1 MGELSSDNDEAEDHS
16 LRPNNFEQKT
26 SIEIGAILHGIVVS
40 LLKGASGKISQLVV
54 WQGQKLTSHACI
66 PWVFQTFLM
75 QSSCPSRFWDR
86 DRPGLLGKRA
96 PGNHSGCAASG
107 SSGVGKATSGTF
119 TRVFA
124 RVQGGRTWQD
134 RNLQTPPAAWWN
146 MMGHFLMRLMKRIQW
161 IWGCNPFF

>member
-16 LRPNNFEQKT
+16 LRPNNFENT

-40 LLKGASGKISQLVV
+40 HKISQLVV

-86 DRPGLLGKRA
+86 VYWAILGTKKSQRMPAHQEALESEKRLRE
-96 PGNHSGCAASG
+96 HSQESLRECKEAG
-107 SSGVGKATSGTF
+107 
-119 TRVFA
+119 
-124 RVQGGRTWQD
+124 
-134 RNLQTPPAAWWN
+134 P
-146 MMGHFLMRLMKRIQW
+146 
-161 IWGCNPFF
+161 